1 MFESSNSFKT
11 PRSDVDC
18 LRQANKDLVETVKSL
33 MSKNEALQARN
44 VEISEQNDA
53 LKSQVEEVSAVN
65 ERLSEINSGNDKM
78 ISELHESLHDE
89 NSELVREI
97 EEMSK
102 MLTIEKETVRESEK
116 FLEEVTAQMTTMIA
130 DQKKNF
136 EEVIADLRT
145 SHNEAKKALDKALTD
160 VAHKSKLLD
169 DKSAENVVLSEQIH
183 TTENE
188 IDVLKTENQALND
201 ELRESQS
208 DSDGLKVTIQE
219 LLSSNKENITQM
231 TILEEELTAK
241 NNVISGM
248 TVDTHH
254 ISALLNEKTAE
265 NVDLAEQ
272 LSQAK
277 AKTAELEADVQA
289 LVVSNN
295 EKLASFQVN
304 YFDKLDDVTNELD
317 AMVEQN
323 KSLQVR
329 VEEVS
334 SVNCATEEKNTQLAK
349 ELERLESLLTNE
361 MASHNTTKKMLD
373 SAARTSEEAVD
384 NVKAQTAAQKV
395 METNIADLTRTV
407 DRAKKSLDQA
417 LADAR
422 NKNILLQEKTGEIS
436 DLKYKI
442 SRLEALTE
450 QHHISN
456 DDKDDM
462 IIAVKVESDELKS
475 IVENLRS
482 KNTEYATEIE
492 NLTSSMQEMVER
504 NETLQARV
512 EDIIA
517 ANVKLTHAN
526 HVNEK
531 KSLEDETAKQQELEE
546 TKKMLEVERKNNVA
560 IIEKSQ
566 ETLEAVTAEMSA
578 MMSDQAAAFE
588 ENIAALGK
596 SLNEVKSSLGE
607 ALIDINR
614 KNSLLQTKSAE
625 VVNLTEQLEVHRVKI
640 DELTIEV
647 QALVAIK
654 EEITQQK
661 ATLQSDMA
669 ALLENDFVAKNIMI
683 DQLKTD
689 VDAWEFTCKEKT
701 AEIADLTEQLQLS
714 MTKSDGLNADVQS
727 AVASNEGF
735 AHQVSELK
743 DVLAAK
749 ELIIDETAMSLEE
762 KSEEIVNLDGQLAL
776 SRRMI
781 DGMSIDIQ
789 GKISLLEE
797 KSAEIADLTE
807 RLQLNNVDCDELKT
821 EVKSLNDINKE
832 NSNQISLLDVELAAK
847 RNTIDQMTAE
857 IELKSFALEEK
868 ITEITYITEQLE
880 LSKDKVEAIVI
891 INEANAQKITMLE
904 DDLANKTFVIDKI
917 SEDIQQKD
925 MMLDGKT
932 LDILNLTEQLQLSK
946 TESDEL
952 KKDVKSLLTSNE
964 DIAHQVSE
972 LKDDLVAK
980 EIMINETAM
989 SLEEKSEEIAD
1000 LSKQLQISMAEKYG
1014 LKTEVEALVT
1024 SHKEIVQKMTMLGDE
1039 LVEKS
1044 TMIDKMSDH
1053 IQRKS
1058 TSLEEKSSEINDLK
1072 DQLKLSK
1079 AERDELLTEVEALIA
1094 SKTDIIQQKSSL
1106 ENDVVAP
1113 LESDLAAKNF
1123 IIDMMNTDIQRWE
1136 TTCKEKTAEISDL
1149 NEKVQILK
1157 VDKDGLKKDIKSL
1170 VVINKEN
1177 RQQLSNLEKDLVAK
1191 KILIDEMTLNV
1202 QQKNILLEERLEE
1215 NTDLSERLEKS
1226 NAETDG
1232 LKKEVDDLT
1241 SQNADNLKQIS
1252 SLEQNLA
1259 ANKIAL
1265 DKMREE
1271 IQHKTALI
1279 EEKAD
1284 EVIDFTEQVK
1294 LLKAE
1299 SSTLKMEV
1307 EALLA
1312 SKEKISKQMSLMEGD
1327 LADKTIAFDEMSED
1341 IQYKNMLLDGK
1352 TAEIAHLTEHIE
1364 TSKNKSDE
1372 LKSKIEVMIS
1382 MHKEDV
1388 RRISELEDD
1397 LLAKTTMMSDD
1408 IQKKNISFEEKLS
1421 EIADLT
1427 EQLKLSKAEN
1437 DRLKTEVESLIAIN
1451 KQNSLEISAL
1461 EDDFATKKGMIDE
1474 MITYI
1479 NKCNA
1484 NCEEMAAET
1493 TAQNKKLAL
1502 SQQECDVLKVT
1513 VCDLESLISTK
1524 SSEIENLLISVCDVN
1539 RENEKL
1545 QAQIKQAYASIEV
1558 LDLSMKKMLTLEKEE
1573 KAAIVRKSEETI
1585 EEIKIKLSTVSG
1597 QKEAL
1602 EEEVSN
1608 LSKSLVE
1615 MSFNSN
1621 QAKLSLEDKTA
1632 ELTDL
1637 TEQLKLSIS
1646 KNEELDLDVKTL
1658 VVSNSEKV
1666 QAIADLTKTIASQET
1681 VIEELS
1687 DVKNVNAAL
1696 NEQVEVLT
1704 AESHI
1709 LKTTIEYLETKSHK
1723 DTNGL
1728 KELESCLQET
1738 VEKNEFLQAQVEEV
1752 SATNDQLIK
1761 INEANEEKIADSVDA
1776 VGRMTKSFKDDLAAK
1791 KVMIDEL
1798 SKMLDKEKEFSVAVV
1813 KKLEDTLEVVTTQIT
1828 DQMSAQ
1834 KESEVTICN
1843 LTKSLE
1849 DAQVDNNNK
1858 TLELEKKTAENV
1870 ELSDRLQQS
1879 KTKFYELKSDVET
1892 LIARNK
1898 ENLQVI
1904 SDLEDDVASKKCT
1917 IDDLTKAIGKYTG
1930 EIEHLKSCLQETVNT
1945 KDELHDMTEQLSS
1958 ANEKLGKVNIA
1969 YEGKNAILLDTIERL
1984 EELLNNE
1991 RSSHKMEK
1999 ANNVTTVQNLEDT
2012 ITNVK
2017 VQMSEQKRLLE
2028 GSLSDAMALLDEKTA
2043 ENIAVGE
2050 KLQLLTAK
2058 FDTEVTAKQTMIDEM
2073 SIDANKRNS
2082 AYEELVAT
2090 NAALNEQYE
2099 LSEAECAQ
2107 LKTTIECLESKINT
2121 NANELEKLT
2130 SSFQEVVETCDEMAE
2145 ENNALNEHLC
2155 QSKASLQ
2162 EVVDQN
2168 KALLLQVDELG
2179 MTKDK
2184 LNDEKAYLTEMLEVE
2199 KENNATIIQDLKETL
2214 KAEKTQMTNQ
2224 ISAQKESLH
2233 KSISDL
2239 GKSLDEAMGLLDEKI
2254 AENLKLAE
2262 LIENKDKELCEN
2274 TLEVNN
2280 LAEQLKLSK
2289 KESSDTIKML
2299 KKEHKSRIFELKAA
2313 VQDLVSS
2320 TTMKNQHIKAM
2331 EEAKAVTKIMIDGLS
2346 EDIKNRDA
2354 RCEEMAKEITLLS
2367 ERLELAKTECTDLGL
2382 KHTSQASEIETL
2394 MSSLQ
2399 EMVDLNCSLQ
2409 TQVESAYVS
2418 IEELHEV
2425 SNANEEENKVLSSV
2439 VERVSQQLKDE
2450 KTRHERELKQLAKKL
2465 GSSHGREIEE
2475 MKKRLAAEKENNSIV
2490 VRHLTETLEDATTQ
2504 LTLQMSVKQ
2513 RSLDASIADLARF
2526 LDE

>member
-1 MFESSNSFKT
+1 VFESSNSFKT

-18 LRQANKDLVETVKSL
+18 LRQANKDLVDTVKSL

-44 VEISEQNDA
+44 VEISEQNDT

-65 ERLSEINSGNDKM
+65 ERLSEINSGNDKK

-97 EEMSK
+97 EEMKK

-145 SHNEAKKALDKALTD
+145 SHNEAKKALDKALDKALKD
-160 VAHKSKLLD
+160 VARKSKLLD

-231 TILEEELTAK
+231 TILEEELKAK
-241 NNVISGM
+241 NSIISGM
-248 TVDTHH
+248 TADTHH
-254 ISALLNEKTAE
+254 ISALLNEKTVE

-304 YFDKLDDVTNELD
+304 YCDKLDDVTKELD

-334 SVNCATEEKNTQLAK
+334 SVNCATEEKNTELAK

-373 SAARTSEEAVD
+373 SAVRTSEEAVD

-407 DRAKKSLDQA
+407 DRTKKSLDQA

-422 NKNILLQEKTGEIS
+422 KKNILLQEKTGEIS

-442 SRLEALTE
+442 SRLEALNE

-456 DDKDDM
+456 NDKNDM

-475 IVENLRS
+475 IVENLSS
-482 KNTEYATEIE
+482 KNTEYATEID

-526 HVNEK
+526 NVNRK

-546 TKKMLEVERKNNVA
+546 TKKMLEFEKENNVA

-596 SLNEVKSSLGE
+596 SLNEVKSSLAE

-625 VVNLTEQLEVHRVKI
+625 VVNLTQQLEVHRNKI

-647 QALVAIK
+647 QSLVANK

-669 ALLENDFVAKNIMI
+669 ALLENDFVAKNKMI

-714 MTKSDGLNADVQS
+714 KNESDGLNADVQS
-727 AVASNEGF
+727 LVASNEGF
-735 AHQVSELK
+735 AHQVSVLE
-743 DVLAAK
+743 DDLAAK

-762 KSEEIVNLDGQLAL
+762 KSEEIVNLAGQLAL
-776 SRRMI
+776 SRVMVDGLEAEIHALIALKKDIAQQKSDMEDSSRKIKVDINTWKSECKEKTLEISHLNERLQLSKDKIDGLEELVEFLNTSNKESSQQVIILEENLTAKMSMI
-781 DGMSIDIQ
+781 DKMSTDIQ
-789 GKISLLEE
+789 EISALLEE
-797 KSAEIADLTE
+797 KSAEIVDLTE
-807 RLQLNNVDCDELKT
+807 LLQQTKAESDGLKT
-821 EVKSLNDINKE
+821 EVGALTPRNADNQY
-832 NSNQISLLDVELAAK
+832 QISVLEDDLAAK
-847 RNTIDQMTAE
+847 RNTIDEMTAD
-857 IELKSFALEEK
+857 IRIKSFALEEK
-868 ITEITYITEQLE
+868 ITEITYLTEQLE
-880 LSKDKVEAIVI
+880 LSKDKVEA
-891 INEANAQKITMLE
+891 NEQQIRMLE
-904 DDLANKTFVIDKI
+904 DDLANKTIMIDKMH
-917 SEDIQQKD
+917 EDIQQKIIL
-925 MMLDGKT
+925 LDSKST
-932 LDILNLTEQLQLSK
+932 EIVDLTELLQQ
-946 TESDEL
+946 T
-952 KKDVKSLLTSNE
+952 
-964 DIAHQVSE
+964 
-972 LKDDLVAK
+972 
-980 EIMINETAM
+980 
-989 SLEEKSEEIAD
+989 
-1000 LSKQLQISMAEKYG
+1000 
-1014 LKTEVEALVT
+1014 
-1024 SHKEIVQKMTMLGDE
+1024 
-1039 LVEKS
+1039 
-1044 TMIDKMSDH
+1044 
-1053 IQRKS
+1053 
-1058 TSLEEKSSEINDLK
+1058 
-1072 DQLKLSK
+1072 K
-1079 AERDELLTEVEALIA
+1079 AE
-1094 SKTDIIQQKSSL
+1094 S
-1106 ENDVVAP
+1106 
-1113 LESDLAAKNF
+1113 
-1123 IIDMMNTDIQRWE
+1123 
-1136 TTCKEKTAEISDL
+1136 
-1149 NEKVQILK
+1149 
-1157 VDKDGLKKDIKSL
+1157 
-1170 VVINKEN
+1170 
-1177 RQQLSNLEKDLVAK
+1177 
-1191 KILIDEMTLNV
+1191 
-1202 QQKNILLEERLEE
+1202 
-1215 NTDLSERLEKS
+1215 
-1226 NAETDG
+1226 DG
-1232 LKKEVDDLT
+1232 LKKEVDALIIIDDEKLQQM
-1241 SQNADNLKQIS
+1241 SLLK
-1252 SLEQNLA
+1252 QNLA

-1284 EVIDFTEQVK
+1284 EVIDLTEQVK
-1294 LLKAE
+1294 LFKAE
-1299 SSTLKMEV
+1299 SNTLKLEV
-1307 EALLA
+1307 EVLLA

-1327 LADKTIAFDEMSED
+1327 LADKTIAIDEMSED

-1352 TAEIAHLTEHIE
+1352 TAEIAHLTEHFE

-1421 EIADLT
+1421 EITDLT
-1427 EQLKLSKAEN
+1427 EQLKLSNAEN
-1437 DRLKTEVESLIAIN
+1437 DGLKTEVESLIAIN
-1451 KQNSLEISAL
+1451 KQKSLEISAL

-1474 MITYI
+1474 MIAYI

-1493 TAQNKKLAL
+1493 TAQKKKLEL

-1539 RENEKL
+1539 GENEKL

-1637 TEQLKLSIS
+1637 TEQLQLSIS
-1646 KNEELDLDVKTL
+1646 KNEELDLDVKSL

-1666 QAIADLTKTIASQET
+1666 QAIADLTKTVASQET

-1704 AESHI
+1704 TESHI
-1709 LKTTIEYLETKSHK
+1709 LKTTIEHLETKRHK

-1728 KELESCLQET
+1728 KELESCLRET
-1738 VEKNEFLQAQVEEV
+1738 VKKNEFLQAQVEEV

-1813 KKLEDTLEVVTTQIT
+1813 KKLEDTLEDVTTQIT

-1999 ANNVTTVQNLEDT
+1999 ENNVTTVQNLEDT

-2214 KAEKTQMTNQ
+2214 KAEKTQMTKQ

-2233 KSISDL
+2233 KSIFDL

-2354 RCEEMAKEITLLS
+2354 RCEDMAKEITLLS

-2394 MSSLQ
+2394 MNSLQ